1 MERTPTLLTV
11 QVMEAGK
18 CVHANTEI
26 EIEIPDELVND
37 FKKLKKYKSKT
48 VIIDVVN
55 FYKKYPQHKGKLLV
69 KTQYGYK
76 NIIDADQTDYSFPIE
91 IVTDNNK
98 RIICSKNHR
107 IKTENNNFQ
116 YASALKLNDKIQT
129 NAGTDTIIDI
139 RSFKKKISLYDIEVA
154 EVHEYYS
161 NGIVSHNSSIFQDGI
176 VFALFGKTLK
186 NTNNQYIANRN
197 CDKKLET
204 YAKLTFVVDNQRYR
218 SECKVTGCCQM
229 TLLKQ
234 INSDLDEWEDI
245 TQSTVVKTRQ
255 YIQEHI
261 LGCSFDIFK
270 SAVIISASE
279 CVNFYEGMSK
289 NAKRN
294 YIENIF
300 NLNCFGTMFNS
311 IKMDINET
319 KKELSYTNNEIIKTS
334 QQLETIKSKYETYE
348 KNLQQNLIDAK
359 QSLIEK
365 AEKIKQIQ
373 LNIAKIN
380 EILKTSNNSKEEL
393 DSFKKEEKE
402 LLKNKEK
409 LEREIDKAQ
418 YKIETIQKTI
428 EEITSIKEGLCENC
442 INIVNQKYNFDKQVK
457 SIEALNSLI
466 TKDKNSIT
474 ELNSLHSN
482 LINKIEKLE
491 SEVDEL
497 KSNEKELYKLNVSLQ
512 SLTNEVKK
520 EAAQYKSMKEQ
531 SNNPFAELLDQ
542 TKEALS
548 KLKEKVFLYS
558 KNVKHLD
565 ILKEVC
571 SENGVKRI
579 IIKDIV
585 KILNSLIQK
594 YLNEI
599 GADYLVYFDE
609 SFDFKFITV
618 NGECEYSSFSTGERK
633 RIQISTILAFID
645 LILNGKLNSNILIL
659 DEILDEGI
667 DSVAIKNIINIL
679 KRKSTE
685 TNQSIF
691 IISHRSEI
699 SEDNVFDHVIEVVKE
714 KGISNLIIN

>member
-1 MERTPTLLTV
+1 MEV
-11 QVMEAGK
+11 GK

-26 EIEIPDELVND
+26 EIKIPNDLIND
-37 FKKLKKYKSKT
+37 FIKTKKYKSKN
-48 VIIDVVN
+48 VIIDIVN
-55 FYKKYPQHKGKLLV
+55 FYKKYPQYKGKLLV
-69 KTQYGYK
+69 NTQYGYK
-76 NIIDADQTDYSFPIE
+76 NIIDADQTDYSIPLE
-91 IVTDNNK
+91 IITNNNK
-98 RIICSKNHR
+98 KIICSKNHK
-107 IKTENNNFQ
+107 IKTENNDFK
-116 YASALKLNDKIQT
+116 YASTLKINDKIQT
-129 NAGTDTIIDI
+129 NAGISAIINI
-139 RSFKKKISLYDIEVA
+139 KNFKKKIPLYDIEVA

-186 NTNNQYIANRN
+186 NTNNQYISNRN

-204 YAKLTFVVDNQRYR
+204 YAKLIFVVDNQRYR

-255 YIQEHI
+255 YIQDHI

-270 SAVIISASE
+270 SSVIISASE

-300 NLNCFGTMFNS
+300 NLNCFGNMFNT
-311 IKMDINET
+311 IKTDINET

-334 QQLETIKSKYETYE
+334 QQLETLTSKYETYE
-348 KNLQQNLIDAK
+348 KNLQQNLIDIK
-359 QSLIEK
+359 QSIIEK
-365 AEKIKQIQ
+365 TEQIKQIQ
-373 LNIAKIN
+373 ENIAKY
-380 EILKTSNNSKEEL
+380 NNLIESSSISKEEL
-393 DSFKKEEKE
+393 NSLQKDEKQ
-402 LLKNKEK
+402 LLNNKEK
-409 LEREIDKAQ
+409 IEREIDKAQ

-428 EEITSIKEGLCENC
+428 EEISSIKEGLCENC
-442 INIVNQKYNFDKQVK
+442 IKVVNQKYNFDKQVK
-457 SIEALNSLI
+457 SIEVLNDLI
-466 TKDKNSIT
+466 KKDNDII
-474 ELNSLHSN
+474 LN
-482 LINKIEKLE
+482 IDNKHLEVIDKIKKLE
-491 SEVDEL
+491 NEIDIL
-497 KSNEKELYKLNVSLQ
+497 KANETELYKLKISLQ
-512 SLTNEVKK
+512 SLSNETKK
-520 EAAQYKSMKEQ
+520 EVNHYKSIKEQ
-531 SNNPFAELLDQ
+531 ANNPFTDLLEQ
-542 TKEALS
+542 TKESLS
-548 KLKEKVFLYS
+548 KLKEKVLLYS
-558 KNVKHLD
+558 KNVKHLE
-565 ILKEVC
+565 ILKDVC

-609 SFDFKFITV
+609 SFDFKFITM

-714 KGISNLIIN
+714 KGVSHLNIN

>member
-1 MERTPTLLTV
+1 MEV
-11 QVMEAGK
+11 GK
-18 CVHANTEI
+18 
-26 EIEIPDELVND
+26 
-37 FKKLKKYKSKT
+37 
-48 VIIDVVN
+48 
-55 FYKKYPQHKGKLLV
+55 
-69 KTQYGYK
+69 
-76 NIIDADQTDYSFPIE
+76 
-91 IVTDNNK
+91 
-98 RIICSKNHR
+98 
-107 IKTENNNFQ
+107 
-116 YASALKLNDKIQT
+116 
-129 NAGTDTIIDI
+129 
-139 RSFKKKISLYDIEVA
+139 
-154 EVHEYYS
+154 
-161 NGIVSHNSSIFQDGI
+161 SSIFQDGI

-186 NTNNQYIANRN
+186 NTNNQYISNRN

-255 YIQEHI
+255 YIQDHI

-270 SAVIISASE
+270 SSVIISASE

-300 NLNCFGTMFNS
+300 NLNCFGNMFNT
-311 IKMDINET
+311 IKIDINET

-334 QQLETIKSKYETYE
+334 QQLETLTSKYETYE
-348 KNLQQNLIDAK
+348 KNLQQNLIDIK
-359 QSLIEK
+359 QSIIEK
-365 AEKIKQIQ
+365 TEQIKQIQ
-373 LNIAKIN
+373 ENIAKY
-380 EILKTSNNSKEEL
+380 NNLIESSSISKEEL
-393 DSFKKEEKE
+393 TSLKENEKQ
-402 LLKNKEK
+402 LLDNKRK
-409 LEREIDKAQ
+409 TEREIDKAQ

-428 EEITSIKEGLCENC
+428 EEISSIKEGLCENC
-442 INIVNQKYNFDKQVK
+442 IKVVNQKYNFDKQVK
-457 SIEALNSLI
+457 SIEVLNDLI
-466 TKDKNSIT
+466 KKDNDII
-474 ELNSLHSN
+474 LN
-482 LINKIEKLE
+482 IDNKYLEVIDKIKKLE
-491 SEVDEL
+491 NEIDIL
-497 KSNEKELYKLNVSLQ
+497 KTNETELYKLKISLQ
-512 SLTNEVKK
+512 SLSNETKK
-520 EAAQYKSMKEQ
+520 EVNHYKSIKEQ
-531 SNNPFAELLDQ
+531 ANNPFTDLLEQ
-542 TKEALS
+542 TKESLS
-548 KLKEKVFLYS
+548 KLKEKVLLYS
-558 KNVKHLD
+558 KNVKHLE
-565 ILKEVC
+565 ILKDVC

-609 SFDFKFITV
+609 SFDFKFITM

-714 KGISNLIIN
+714 KGISHLNIN

>member
-1 MERTPTLLTV
+1 MEV
-11 QVMEAGK
+11 GK
-18 CVHANTEI
+18 CVHADTEI
-26 EIEIPDELVND
+26 EIKIPNNELITD
-37 FKKLKKYKSKT
+37 FVKIKKYKSKN
-48 VIIDVVN
+48 VIIDIVN
-55 FYKKYPQHKGKLLV
+55 FYKKYPQYKGKLLV
-69 KTQYGYK
+69 NTQYGYK
-76 NIIDADQTDYSFPIE
+76 NIIDADQTDYSIPLE

-98 RIICSKNHR
+98 KIICSKKHR

-116 YASALKLNDKIQT
+116 YASTLKLNDKIQT
-129 NAGTDTIIDI
+129 NTGIDTIIDI
-139 RSFKKKISLYDIEVA
+139 KNFKKKIPLYDIEVA

-186 NTNNQYIANRN
+186 NTNNQYISNRN

-255 YIQEHI
+255 YIQDHI

-270 SAVIISASE
+270 SSVIISASE

-300 NLNCFGTMFNS
+300 NLNCFGNMFNT
-311 IKMDINET
+311 IKIDINET

-334 QQLETIKSKYETYE
+334 QQLEILTSKYETYE
-348 KNLQQNLIDAK
+348 KNLQQNLIDIK
-359 QSLIEK
+359 QSIIEK
-365 AEKIKQIQ
+365 TEQIKQIQ
-373 LNIAKIN
+373 ENIAKY
-380 EILKTSNNSKEEL
+380 NNLIESSSISKEEL
-393 DSFKKEEKE
+393 NSLQKDEKQ
-402 LLKNKEK
+402 LLNNKEK
-409 LEREIDKAQ
+409 IEREIDKAQ

-428 EEITSIKEGLCENC
+428 EEISSIKEGLCENC
-442 INIVNQKYNFDKQVK
+442 IKVVNQKYNFDKQVK
-457 SIEALNSLI
+457 SIEVLNDLI
-466 TKDKNSIT
+466 KKDNDII
-474 ELNSLHSN
+474 LNIDNKHLEVIDKIKK
-482 LINKIEKLE
+482 LENKI
-491 SEVDEL
+491 DIL
-497 KSNEKELYKLNVSLQ
+497 KANETELYKLKISLQ
-512 SLTNEVKK
+512 SLSNETKK
-520 EAAQYKSMKEQ
+520 EVNHYKSIKEQ
-531 SNNPFAELLDQ
+531 ANNPFTDLLEQ
-542 TKEALS
+542 TKESLS
-548 KLKEKVFLYS
+548 KLKEKVLLYS
-558 KNVKHLD
+558 KNVKHLE
-565 ILKEVC
+565 ILKDVC

-609 SFDFKFITV
+609 SFDFKFITM

-714 KGISNLIIN
+714 KGISHLNIN

>member
-1 MERTPTLLTV
+1 MEV
-11 QVMEAGK
+11 GK
-18 CVHANTEI
+18 CVHADTEI
-26 EIEIPDELVND
+26 EIKIPNNELITD
-37 FKKLKKYKSKT
+37 FVKIKKYKSKN

-69 KTQYGYK
+69 NTQYGYK
-76 NIIDADQTDYSFPIE
+76 NIIDADQTDYSIPLE

-98 RIICSKNHR
+98 KIICSKKHR

-116 YASALKLNDKIQT
+116 YASTLKLNDKIQT
-129 NAGTDTIIDI
+129 NTGIDTIIDI
-139 RSFKKKISLYDIEVA
+139 KNFKKKIPLYDIEVA

-186 NTNNQYIANRN
+186 NTNNQYISNRN

-255 YIQEHI
+255 YIQDHI

-270 SAVIISASE
+270 SSVIISASE

-300 NLNCFGTMFNS
+300 NLNCFGNMFNT
-311 IKMDINET
+311 IKIDINET

-334 QQLETIKSKYETYE
+334 QQLETLTSKYETYE
-348 KNLQQNLIDAK
+348 KKLQQNLIDIK
-359 QSLIEK
+359 QSIIEK
-365 AEKIKQIQ
+365 TEQIKQIQ
-373 LNIAKIN
+373 ENIAKY
-380 EILKTSNNSKEEL
+380 NNLIESSSISKEEL
-393 DSFKKEEKE
+393 NSLQKDEKQ
-402 LLKNKEK
+402 LLNNKEK
-409 LEREIDKAQ
+409 IEREIDKAQ

-428 EEITSIKEGLCENC
+428 EEISSIKEGLCENC
-442 INIVNQKYNFDKQVK
+442 IKVVNQKYNFDKQVK
-457 SIEALNSLI
+457 SIEVLNDLI
-466 TKDKNSIT
+466 KKDNDII
-474 ELNSLHSN
+474 LNIDNKHLEVIDKIKK
-482 LINKIEKLE
+482 LENKI
-491 SEVDEL
+491 DIL
-497 KSNEKELYKLNVSLQ
+497 KANETELYKLKISLQ
-512 SLTNEVKK
+512 SLSNETKK
-520 EAAQYKSMKEQ
+520 EVNHYKSIKEQ
-531 SNNPFAELLDQ
+531 ANNPFTDLLEQ
-542 TKEALS
+542 TKESLS
-548 KLKEKVFLYS
+548 KLKEKVLLYS
-558 KNVKHLD
+558 KNVKHLE
-565 ILKEVC
+565 ILKDVC

-609 SFDFKFITV
+609 SFDFKFITM

-714 KGISNLIIN
+714 KGISHLNIN

>member
-1 MERTPTLLTV
+1 MKI
-11 QVMEAGK
+11 K
-18 CVHANTEI
+18 C
-26 EIEIPDELVND
+26 
-37 FKKLKKYKSKT
+37 S
-48 VIIDVVN
+48 IIDVVN

-69 KTQYGYK
+69 NTQYGYK
-76 NIIDADQTDYSFPIE
+76 NIIDADQTDYSSPIE

-116 YASALKLNDKIQT
+116 YASTLKLNDKIQT
-129 NAGTDTIIDI
+129 NSGISTIIDI
-139 RSFKKKISLYDIEVA
+139 KNFKKKIPLYDIEVA

-186 NTNNQYIANRN
+186 NTNNQYISNRN

-255 YIQEHI
+255 YIQDHI

-270 SAVIISASE
+270 SSVIISASE

-300 NLNCFGTMFNS
+300 NLNCFGNMFNT
-311 IKMDINET
+311 IKIDINET

-334 QQLETIKSKYETYE
+334 QQLETLTSKYETYE
-348 KNLQQNLIDAK
+348 KKLQQNLIDIK
-359 QSLIEK
+359 QSIIEK
-365 AEKIKQIQ
+365 TEQIKQIQ
-373 LNIAKIN
+373 ENIAKY
-380 EILKTSNNSKEEL
+380 NNLIESSSISKEEL
-393 DSFKKEEKE
+393 NSLQKDEKQ
-402 LLKNKEK
+402 LLDNKRK
-409 LEREIDKAQ
+409 TEREIDKAQ

-428 EEITSIKEGLCENC
+428 EEISSIKEGLCENC
-442 INIVNQKYNFDKQVK
+442 IKVVNQKYNFDKQVK
-457 SIEALNSLI
+457 SIEVLNDLI
-466 TKDKNSIT
+466 KKDNDII
-474 ELNSLHSN
+474 LNIDNKHLEVIDKIKK
-482 LINKIEKLE
+482 LENKI
-491 SEVDEL
+491 DIL
-497 KSNEKELYKLNVSLQ
+497 KANETELYKLKISLQ
-512 SLTNEVKK
+512 SLSNETKK
-520 EAAQYKSMKEQ
+520 EVNHYKSIKEQ
-531 SNNPFAELLDQ
+531 ANNPFADLLEQ
-542 TKEALS
+542 TKESLS
-548 KLKEKVFLYS
+548 KLKEKVLLYS
-558 KNVKHLD
+558 KNVKHLE
-565 ILKEVC
+565 ILKDVC

-609 SFDFKFITV
+609 SFDFKFITM

-714 KGISNLIIN
+714 KGISHLNIN

>member
-1 MERTPTLLTV
+1 MKI
-11 QVMEAGK
+11 K
-18 CVHANTEI
+18 C
-26 EIEIPDELVND
+26 
-37 FKKLKKYKSKT
+37 S
-48 VIIDVVN
+48 IIDVVN

-69 KTQYGYK
+69 NTQYGYK
-76 NIIDADQTDYSFPIE
+76 NIIDADQTDYSSPIE

-116 YASALKLNDKIQT
+116 YASTLKLNDKIQT
-129 NAGTDTIIDI
+129 NSGISTIIDI
-139 RSFKKKISLYDIEVA
+139 KNFKKKIPLYDIEVA

-186 NTNNQYIANRN
+186 NTNNQYISNRN

-255 YIQEHI
+255 YIQDHI

-270 SAVIISASE
+270 SSVIISASE

-300 NLNCFGTMFNS
+300 NLNCFGNMFNT
-311 IKMDINET
+311 IKIDINET

-334 QQLETIKSKYETYE
+334 QQLETLTSKYETYE
-348 KNLQQNLIDAK
+348 KNLQQNLIDIK
-359 QSLIEK
+359 QSIIEK
-365 AEKIKQIQ
+365 TEQIKQIQ
-373 LNIAKIN
+373 ENIAKY
-380 EILKTSNNSKEEL
+380 NNLIESSSISKEEL
-393 DSFKKEEKE
+393 NSLQKDEKQ
-402 LLKNKEK
+402 LLNNKEK
-409 LEREIDKAQ
+409 IEREIDKAQ

-428 EEITSIKEGLCENC
+428 EEISSIKEGLCENC
-442 INIVNQKYNFDKQVK
+442 IKVVNQKYNFDKQVK
-457 SIEALNSLI
+457 SIEVLNDLI
-466 TKDKNSIT
+466 KKDNDII
-474 ELNSLHSN
+474 LNIDNKHLEVIDKIKK
-482 LINKIEKLE
+482 LENKI
-491 SEVDEL
+491 DIL
-497 KSNEKELYKLNVSLQ
+497 KANETELYKLKISLQ
-512 SLTNEVKK
+512 SLSNETKK
-520 EAAQYKSMKEQ
+520 EVNHYKSIKEQ
-531 SNNPFAELLDQ
+531 ANNPFTDLLEQ
-542 TKEALS
+542 TKESLS
-548 KLKEKVFLYS
+548 KLKEKVLLYS
-558 KNVKHLD
+558 KNVKHLE
-565 ILKEVC
+565 ILKDVC

-609 SFDFKFITV
+609 SFDFKFITM

-714 KGISNLIIN
+714 KGISHLNIN

>member
-1 MERTPTLLTV
+1 MELATGS
-11 QVMEAGK
+11 GK
-18 CVHANTEI
+18 
-26 EIEIPDELVND
+26 
-37 FKKLKKYKSKT
+37 
-48 VIIDVVN
+48 
-55 FYKKYPQHKGKLLV
+55 
-69 KTQYGYK
+69 
-76 NIIDADQTDYSFPIE
+76 
-91 IVTDNNK
+91 
-98 RIICSKNHR
+98 
-107 IKTENNNFQ
+107 
-116 YASALKLNDKIQT
+116 
-129 NAGTDTIIDI
+129 
-139 RSFKKKISLYDIEVA
+139 
-154 EVHEYYS
+154 
-161 NGIVSHNSSIFQDGI
+161 SSIFQDGI

-255 YIQEHI
+255 YIQDHI

-270 SAVIISASE
+270 SSVIISASE

-300 NLNCFGTMFNS
+300 NLNCFGNMFNT

-334 QQLETIKSKYETYE
+334 QQLETLKTKYEAYE
-348 KNLQQNLIDAK
+348 KNLQQNLIDIK
-359 QSLIEK
+359 QSIIEK
-365 AEKIKQIQ
+365 TEQIKQIQ
-373 LNIAKIN
+373 ENITKYKNLI
-380 EILKTSNNSKEEL
+380 ESSNISKEEL
-393 DSFKKEEKE
+393 TSLKVEEKQ
-402 LLKNKEK
+402 LLNNKEK
-409 LEREIDKAQ
+409 VEREIDKAQ

-428 EEITSIKEGLCENC
+428 EEISSIKEGLCENC
-442 INIVNQKYNFDKQVK
+442 IKIVNQRYNFDKQVK
-457 SIEALNSLI
+457 SIEVLNDLI
-466 TKDKNSIT
+466 KKDNNVIIEIDNKHL
-474 ELNSLHSN
+474 EL
-482 LINKIEKLE
+482 IDKIKKLE
-491 SEVDEL
+491 DEIDII
-497 KSNEKELYKLNVSLQ
+497 KSNENELYKLKVSLQ
-512 SLTNEVKK
+512 SLSNETKNEVNH
-520 EAAQYKSMKEQ
+520 YKSMKEQ
-531 SNNPFAELLDQ
+531 TNNPFTELLDQ
-542 TKEALS
+542 TKESLS
-548 KLKEKVFLYS
+548 KLKEKVLLYS
-558 KNVKHLD
+558 KNVKHLE
-565 ILKEVC
+565 ILKDVC

-609 SFDFKFITV
+609 SFDFKFITI

-667 DSVAIKNIINIL
+667 DSVAIKNIISIL

-685 TNQSIF
+685 TTQSIF

-699 SEDNVFDHVIEVVKE
+699 AEDNVFDHVIEVIKE
-714 KGISNLIIN
+714 NGISHLNIN

>member
-1 MERTPTLLTV
+1 
-11 QVMEAGK
+11 
-18 CVHANTEI
+18 
-26 EIEIPDELVND
+26 
-37 FKKLKKYKSKT
+37 
-48 VIIDVVN
+48 
-55 FYKKYPQHKGKLLV
+55 
-69 KTQYGYK
+69 
-76 NIIDADQTDYSFPIE
+76 
-91 IVTDNNK
+91 
-98 RIICSKNHR
+98 
-107 IKTENNNFQ
+107 
-116 YASALKLNDKIQT
+116 
-129 NAGTDTIIDI
+129 
-139 RSFKKKISLYDIEVA
+139 
-154 EVHEYYS
+154 
-161 NGIVSHNSSIFQDGI
+161 
-176 VFALFGKTLK
+176 
-186 NTNNQYIANRN
+186 
-197 CDKKLET
+197 
-204 YAKLTFVVDNQRYR
+204 
-218 SECKVTGCCQM
+218 M

-300 NLNCFGTMFNS
+300 NLNCFGNMFNT

-373 LNIAKIN
+373 SNISKIN

-442 INIVNQKYNFDKQVK
+442 IKIVNQKYDFDKQVK
-457 SIEALNSLI
+457 SIEVLNSLI
-466 TKDKNSIT
+466 AKDKNSIT
-474 ELNSLHSN
+474 ELNSTHYN

-491 SEVDEL
+491 SEVNEL

-542 TKEALS
+542 TKETLS

-714 KGISNLIIN
+714 KGISNLVIN

>member
-1 MERTPTLLTV
+1 MKI
-11 QVMEAGK
+11 K
-18 CVHANTEI
+18 C
-26 EIEIPDELVND
+26 
-37 FKKLKKYKSKT
+37 S
-48 VIIDVVN
+48 IIDVVN
-55 FYKKYPQHKGKLLV
+55 FYKKYPQYKGKLLV
-69 KTQYGYK
+69 NTQYGYK
-76 NIIDADQTDYSFPIE
+76 NIIDADQTDYSSPIE

-116 YASALKLNDKIQT
+116 YASTLKLNDKIQT
-129 NAGTDTIIDI
+129 NSGISTIIDI
-139 RSFKKKISLYDIEVA
+139 KNFKKKIPLYDIEVA

-218 SECKVTGCCQM
+218 SECKVAGCCQM

-300 NLNCFGTMFNS
+300 NLNCFGTMFNT
-311 IKMDINET
+311 IKTDINET

-334 QQLETIKSKYETYE
+334 QQLEIIKSKYETYE
-348 KNLQQNLIDAK
+348 KNLQQNLINAK
-359 QSLIEK
+359 QTLLEK
-365 AEKIKQIQ
+365 AENIKQIQ
-373 LNIAKIN
+373 ANITLLN
-380 EILKTSNNSKEEL
+380 KTIKESNNSKEEL
-393 DSFKKEEKE
+393 DSLKIEEKQ

-409 LEREIDKAQ
+409 FEREIDKAQ

-428 EEITSIKEGLCENC
+428 EEISSIKEGLCENC
-442 INIVNQKYNFDKQVK
+442 IKIVNQKYDFDKQVK
-457 SIEALNSLI
+457 SIEVLNSLI
-466 TKDKNSIT
+466 EKDKKFISDIEDT
-474 ELNSLHSN
+474 YSK
-482 LINKIEKLE
+482 LINDIKKLE
-491 SEVDEL
+491 VDVDII
-497 KSNEKELYKLNVSLQ
+497 KSNEKELYKLNISLQ

-520 EAAQYKSMKEQ
+520 EAISYKTMKGQ
-531 SNNPFAELLDQ
+531 SNNPFTELLDQ
-542 TKEALS
+542 TKESLA

-558 KNVKHLD
+558 KNVKHLE
-565 ILKEVC
+565 ILKDVC

-609 SFDFKFITV
+609 SFDFKFITI

-699 SEDNVFDHVIEVVKE
+699 SEDNIFDHVIEVVKE

>member
-1 MERTPTLLTV
+1 MKI
-11 QVMEAGK
+11 K
-18 CVHANTEI
+18 C
-26 EIEIPDELVND
+26 
-37 FKKLKKYKSKT
+37 S
-48 VIIDVVN
+48 IIDVVN

-69 KTQYGYK
+69 NTQYGYK
-76 NIIDADQTDYSFPIE
+76 NIIDADQTDYSSPIE

-116 YASALKLNDKIQT
+116 YASTLKLNDKIQT
-129 NAGTDTIIDI
+129 NSGISTIIDI
-139 RSFKKKISLYDIEVA
+139 KNFKKKIPLYDIEVA

-186 NTNNQYIANRN
+186 NTNNQYISNRN

-255 YIQEHI
+255 YIQDHI

-270 SAVIISASE
+270 SSVIISASE

-300 NLNCFGTMFNS
+300 NLNCFGNMFNT
-311 IKMDINET
+311 IKIDINET

-334 QQLETIKSKYETYE
+334 QQLEILTSKYETYE
-348 KNLQQNLIDAK
+348 KNLQQNLIDIK
-359 QSLIEK
+359 QSIIEK
-365 AEKIKQIQ
+365 TEQIKQIQ
-373 LNIAKIN
+373 ENIAKY
-380 EILKTSNNSKEEL
+380 NNLIESSSISKEEL
-393 DSFKKEEKE
+393 NSLQKDEKQ
-402 LLKNKEK
+402 LLNNKEK
-409 LEREIDKAQ
+409 IEREIDKAQ

-428 EEITSIKEGLCENC
+428 EEISSIKEGLCENC
-442 INIVNQKYNFDKQVK
+442 IKVVNQKYNFDKQVK
-457 SIEALNSLI
+457 SIEVLNDLI
-466 TKDKNSIT
+466 KKDNDII
-474 ELNSLHSN
+474 LNIDNKHLEVIDKIKK
-482 LINKIEKLE
+482 LENKI
-491 SEVDEL
+491 DIL
-497 KSNEKELYKLNVSLQ
+497 KANETELYKLKISLQ
-512 SLTNEVKK
+512 SLSNETKK
-520 EAAQYKSMKEQ
+520 EVNHYKSIKEQ
-531 SNNPFAELLDQ
+531 ANNPFTDLLEQ
-542 TKEALS
+542 TKESLS
-548 KLKEKVFLYS
+548 KLKEKVLLYS
-558 KNVKHLD
+558 KNVKHLE
-565 ILKEVC
+565 ILKDVC

-609 SFDFKFITV
+609 SFDFKFITM

-714 KGISNLIIN
+714 KGISHLNIN

>member
-1 MERTPTLLTV
+1 MKI
-11 QVMEAGK
+11 K
-18 CVHANTEI
+18 C
-26 EIEIPDELVND
+26 
-37 FKKLKKYKSKT
+37 S
-48 VIIDVVN
+48 IIDVVN
-55 FYKKYPQHKGKLLV
+55 FYKKYPQYKGKLLV

-76 NIIDADQTDYSFPIE
+76 NIIDADQTNYASPIE

-129 NAGTDTIIDI
+129 NTGIDTIIDI
-139 RSFKKKISLYDIEVA
+139 RSFKKKIPLYDIEVA

-218 SECKVTGCCQM
+218 SECKVAGCCQM

-300 NLNCFGTMFNS
+300 NLNCFGNMFNT

-334 QQLETIKSKYETYE
+334 QQLETIKSKYEAYE

-373 LNIAKIN
+373 SNISKIN

-393 DSFKKEEKE
+393 DSFKKKEKE

-442 INIVNQKYNFDKQVK
+442 IKIVNQKYDFDKQVK
-457 SIEALNSLI
+457 SIEVLNSLI
-466 TKDKNSIT
+466 TKDKNSII
-474 ELNSLHSN
+474 ELNLTHSN
-482 LINKIEKLE
+482 LVNKIEKLE

-497 KSNEKELYKLNVSLQ
+497 KFNEKELYKLNISLQ

-520 EAAQYKSMKEQ
+520 DAVQYKSMKEQ
-531 SNNPFAELLDQ
+531 SNNPFTELLDQ
-542 TKEALS
+542 TKETLS

-558 KNVKHLD
+558 KNVKHLE

>member
-1 MERTPTLLTV
+1 MEV
-11 QVMEAGK
+11 GK
-18 CVHANTEI
+18 CVHADTEI
-26 EIEIPDELVND
+26 EIKIPNNELITD
-37 FKKLKKYKSKT
+37 FVKIKKYKSKN
-48 VIIDVVN
+48 VIIDIVN
-55 FYKKYPQHKGKLLV
+55 FYKKYPQYKGKLLV
-69 KTQYGYK
+69 NTQYGYK
-76 NIIDADQTDYSFPIE
+76 NIIDADQTDYSIPLE

-98 RIICSKNHR
+98 KIICSKNHK
-107 IKTENNNFQ
+107 IKTENNNFK
-116 YASALKLNDKIQT
+116 YASTLKINDKIQT
-129 NAGTDTIIDI
+129 NNGISAIIKI
-139 RSFKKKISLYDIEVA
+139 KNFRKKIPLYDIEVA

-186 NTNNQYIANRN
+186 NTNNQYISNRN

-255 YIQEHI
+255 YIQDHI

-270 SAVIISASE
+270 SSVIISASE

-300 NLNCFGTMFNS
+300 NLNCFGNMFNT
-311 IKMDINET
+311 IKTDINET

-334 QQLETIKSKYETYE
+334 QQLETLTSKYETYE
-348 KNLQQNLIDAK
+348 KNLQQNLIDIK
-359 QSLIEK
+359 QSIIEK
-365 AEKIKQIQ
+365 TEQIKQIQ
-373 LNIAKIN
+373 ENIEKY
-380 EILKTSNNSKEEL
+380 NNLIESSSISKEEL
-393 DSFKKEEKE
+393 NSLQKDEKQ
-402 LLKNKEK
+402 LLNNKEK
-409 LEREIDKAQ
+409 IEREIDKAQ

-428 EEITSIKEGLCENC
+428 EEISSIKEGLCENC
-442 INIVNQKYNFDKQVK
+442 IKVVNQKYNFDKQVK
-457 SIEALNSLI
+457 SIEVLNDLI
-466 TKDKNSIT
+466 KKDNDII
-474 ELNSLHSN
+474 LNIDNKHLEVIDKIKK
-482 LINKIEKLE
+482 LENKI
-491 SEVDEL
+491 DIL
-497 KSNEKELYKLNVSLQ
+497 KANETELYKLKISLQ
-512 SLTNEVKK
+512 SLSNETKK
-520 EAAQYKSMKEQ
+520 EVNHYKSIKEQ
-531 SNNPFAELLDQ
+531 ANNPFADLLEQ
-542 TKEALS
+542 TKESLS
-548 KLKEKVFLYS
+548 KLKEKVLLYS
-558 KNVKHLD
+558 KNVKHLE
-565 ILKEVC
+565 ILKDVC

-609 SFDFKFITV
+609 SFDFKFITM

-714 KGISNLIIN
+714 KGISHLNIN

>member
-1 MERTPTLLTV
+1 MKI
-11 QVMEAGK
+11 K
-18 CVHANTEI
+18 C
-26 EIEIPDELVND
+26 
-37 FKKLKKYKSKT
+37 S
-48 VIIDVVN
+48 IIDVVN

-76 NIIDADQTDYSFPIE
+76 NIIDADQTDYSSPVE
-91 IVTDNNK
+91 IITDNNK

-107 IKTENNNFQ
+107 IKTENNSFQ
-116 YASALKLNDKIQT
+116 YASTLKLNNKIQT
-129 NAGTDTIIDI
+129 NTGIDTIIDI
-139 RSFKKKISLYDIEVA
+139 KSLKKKIPLYDIEVA

-161 NGIVSHNSSIFQDGI
+161 NGIISHNSSIFQDGI

-186 NTNNQYIANRN
+186 NTNNQYISNRN

-255 YIQEHI
+255 YIQDHI

-270 SAVIISASE
+270 SSVIISASE

-300 NLNCFGTMFNS
+300 NLNCFGNMFNT
-311 IKMDINET
+311 IKIDINET

-334 QQLETIKSKYETYE
+334 QQLETLTSKYETYE
-348 KNLQQNLIDAK
+348 KNLQQNLIDIK
-359 QSLIEK
+359 QSIIEK
-365 AEKIKQIQ
+365 TEQIKQIQ
-373 LNIAKIN
+373 ENIAKY
-380 EILKTSNNSKEEL
+380 NNLIESSSISKEEL
-393 DSFKKEEKE
+393 NSLQKDEKQ
-402 LLKNKEK
+402 LLNNKEK
-409 LEREIDKAQ
+409 IEREIDKAQ

-428 EEITSIKEGLCENC
+428 EEISSIKEGLCENC
-442 INIVNQKYNFDKQVK
+442 IKVVNQKYNFDKQVK
-457 SIEALNSLI
+457 SIEVLNDLI
-466 TKDKNSIT
+466 KKDNDII
-474 ELNSLHSN
+474 LN
-482 LINKIEKLE
+482 IDNKHLEVIDKIKKLE
-491 SEVDEL
+491 NEIDIL
-497 KSNEKELYKLNVSLQ
+497 KANETELYKLKISLQ
-512 SLTNEVKK
+512 SLSNETKK
-520 EAAQYKSMKEQ
+520 EVNHYKSIKEQ
-531 SNNPFAELLDQ
+531 ANNPFTDLLEQ
-542 TKEALS
+542 TKESLS
-548 KLKEKVFLYS
+548 KLKEKVLLYS
-558 KNVKHLD
+558 KNVKHLE
-565 ILKEVC
+565 ILKDVC

-609 SFDFKFITV
+609 SFDFKFITM

-714 KGISNLIIN
+714 KGVSHLNIN

>member
-1 MERTPTLLTV
+1 MKI
-11 QVMEAGK
+11 K
-18 CVHANTEI
+18 C
-26 EIEIPDELVND
+26 
-37 FKKLKKYKSKT
+37 S
-48 VIIDVVN
+48 IIDVVN
-55 FYKKYPQHKGKLLV
+55 FYKKYPQYKGKLLV

-76 NIIDADQTDYSFPIE
+76 NIIDADQTNYASPIE

-129 NAGTDTIIDI
+129 NTGIDTIIDI
-139 RSFKKKISLYDIEVA
+139 RSFKKKIPLYDIEVA

-300 NLNCFGTMFNS
+300 NLNCFGNMFNT

-334 QQLETIKSKYETYE
+334 QQLETIKSKYEAYE

-373 LNIAKIN
+373 SNISKIN

-442 INIVNQKYNFDKQVK
+442 IKIVNQKYDFDKQVK
-457 SIEALNSLI
+457 SIEVLNSLI
-466 TKDKNSIT
+466 AKDKNSIT
-474 ELNSLHSN
+474 ELNSTHSN

-542 TKEALS
+542 TKETLS

>member
-1 MERTPTLLTV
+1 MEV
-11 QVMEAGK
+11 GK
-18 CVHANTEI
+18 CVHADTEI
-26 EIEIPDELVND
+26 EIKIPNNELITD
-37 FKKLKKYKSKT
+37 FVKIKKYKSKN
-48 VIIDVVN
+48 VIIDIVN
-55 FYKKYPQHKGKLLV
+55 FYKKYPQYKGKLLV
-69 KTQYGYK
+69 NTQYGYK
-76 NIIDADQTDYSFPIE
+76 NIIDADQTDYSIPLE

-98 RIICSKNHR
+98 KIICSKNHK
-107 IKTENNNFQ
+107 IKTENNNFK
-116 YASALKLNDKIQT
+116 YASTLKINDKIQT
-129 NAGTDTIIDI
+129 NNGISAIIKI
-139 RSFKKKISLYDIEVA
+139 KNFRKKIPLYDIEVA

-186 NTNNQYIANRN
+186 NTNNQYISNRN

-255 YIQEHI
+255 YIQDHI

-270 SAVIISASE
+270 SSVIISASE

-300 NLNCFGTMFNS
+300 NLNCFGNMFNT
-311 IKMDINET
+311 IKIDINET

-334 QQLETIKSKYETYE
+334 QQLEILTSKYETYE
-348 KNLQQNLIDAK
+348 KNLQQNLIDIK
-359 QSLIEK
+359 QSIIEK
-365 AEKIKQIQ
+365 TEQIKQIQ
-373 LNIAKIN
+373 ENIAKY
-380 EILKTSNNSKEEL
+380 NNLIESSSISKEEL
-393 DSFKKEEKE
+393 NSLQKDEKQ
-402 LLKNKEK
+402 LLNNKEK
-409 LEREIDKAQ
+409 IEREIDKAQ

-428 EEITSIKEGLCENC
+428 EEISSIKEGLCENC
-442 INIVNQKYNFDKQVK
+442 IKVVNQKYNFDKQVK
-457 SIEALNSLI
+457 SIEVLNDLI
-466 TKDKNSIT
+466 KKDNDII
-474 ELNSLHSN
+474 LNIDNKHLEVIDKIKK
-482 LINKIEKLE
+482 LENKI
-491 SEVDEL
+491 DIL
-497 KSNEKELYKLNVSLQ
+497 KANETELYKLKISLQ
-512 SLTNEVKK
+512 SLSNETKK
-520 EAAQYKSMKEQ
+520 EVNHYKSIKEQ
-531 SNNPFAELLDQ
+531 ANNPFADLLEQ
-542 TKEALS
+542 TKESLS
-548 KLKEKVFLYS
+548 KLKEKVLLYS
-558 KNVKHLD
+558 KNVKHLE
-565 ILKEVC
+565 ILKDVC

-609 SFDFKFITV
+609 SFDFKFITM

-714 KGISNLIIN
+714 KGISHLNIN

>member
-1 MERTPTLLTV
+1 M
-11 QVMEAGK
+11 
-18 CVHANTEI
+18 
-26 EIEIPDELVND
+26 
-37 FKKLKKYKSKT
+37 KKYKSKT

-55 FYKKYPQHKGKLLV
+55 FYKKYPQYKGKLLV
-69 KTQYGYK
+69 NTQYGYK
-76 NIIDADQTDYSFPIE
+76 NIIDADQTDYSSPIE
-91 IVTDNNK
+91 ITTDNNK
-98 RIICSKNHR
+98 KIICSKKHR

-116 YASALKLNDKIQT
+116 YASTLKLNDKIQT
-129 NAGTDTIIDI
+129 NTGIDTIIDI
-139 RSFKKKISLYDIEVA
+139 KNFKKKIPLYDIEVA

-218 SECKVTGCCQM
+218 SECKVVGCCQM

-300 NLNCFGTMFNS
+300 NLNCFGNMFNT

-373 LNIAKIN
+373 SNISKIN

-442 INIVNQKYNFDKQVK
+442 IKIVNQKYDFDKQVK
-457 SIEALNSLI
+457 SIEVLNSLI
-466 TKDKNSIT
+466 AKDKNSIT
-474 ELNSLHSN
+474 ELNSTHFN

-491 SEVDEL
+491 SEVDKL
-497 KSNEKELYKLNVSLQ
+497 KSNEKDLYKLNVSLQ

-542 TKEALS
+542 TKETLS

-714 KGISNLIIN
+714 KGISNLVIN

>member
-1 MERTPTLLTV
+1 MEV
-11 QVMEAGK
+11 GK
-18 CVHANTEI
+18 CVHADTEI
-26 EIEIPDELVND
+26 EIKIPNNELITD
-37 FKKLKKYKSKT
+37 FVKIKKYKSKN
-48 VIIDVVN
+48 VIIDIVN
-55 FYKKYPQHKGKLLV
+55 FYKKYPQYKGKLLV
-69 KTQYGYK
+69 NTQYGYK
-76 NIIDADQTDYSFPIE
+76 NIIDADQTDYSIPLE

-98 RIICSKNHR
+98 KIICSKNHK
-107 IKTENNNFQ
+107 IKTENNNFK
-116 YASALKLNDKIQT
+116 YASTLKINDKIQT
-129 NAGTDTIIDI
+129 NNGISAIIKI
-139 RSFKKKISLYDIEVA
+139 KNFRKKIPLYDIEVA

-186 NTNNQYIANRN
+186 NTNNQYISNRN

-255 YIQEHI
+255 YIQDHI

-270 SAVIISASE
+270 SSVIISASE

-300 NLNCFGTMFNS
+300 NLNCFGNMFNT
-311 IKMDINET
+311 IKTDINET

-334 QQLETIKSKYETYE
+334 QQLETLTSKYETYE
-348 KNLQQNLIDAK
+348 KNLQQNLIDIK
-359 QSLIEK
+359 QSIIEK
-365 AEKIKQIQ
+365 TEQIKQIQ
-373 LNIAKIN
+373 ENIAKY
-380 EILKTSNNSKEEL
+380 NNLIESSSISKEEL
-393 DSFKKEEKE
+393 NSLQKDEKQ
-402 LLKNKEK
+402 LLNNKEK
-409 LEREIDKAQ
+409 IEREIDKAQ

-428 EEITSIKEGLCENC
+428 EEISSIKEGLCENC
-442 INIVNQKYNFDKQVK
+442 IKVVNQKYNFDKQVK
-457 SIEALNSLI
+457 SIEVLNDLI
-466 TKDKNSIT
+466 KKDNDII
-474 ELNSLHSN
+474 LNIDNKHLEVIDKIKK
-482 LINKIEKLE
+482 LENKI
-491 SEVDEL
+491 DIL
-497 KSNEKELYKLNVSLQ
+497 KANETELYKLKISLQ
-512 SLTNEVKK
+512 SLSNETKK
-520 EAAQYKSMKEQ
+520 EVNHYKSIKEQ
-531 SNNPFAELLDQ
+531 ANNPFADLLEQ
-542 TKEALS
+542 TKESLS
-548 KLKEKVFLYS
+548 KLKEKVLLYS
-558 KNVKHLD
+558 KNVKHLE
-565 ILKEVC
+565 ILKDVC

-609 SFDFKFITV
+609 SFDFKFITM

-714 KGISNLIIN
+714 KGISHLNIN